1 MRFPRCIRLDSSDLQ
16 VFEQAAGP
24 GEWAVP
30 GSFAFAADEPTDWSR
45 KRQLA
50 FRSGWLGTESFGRSS
65 LVEVAEIEEA
75 DFFQL
80 IERLAQHFVE
90 AYGAPD
96 LVAAL
101 PAAREEADYAAS
113 LCDQKLHSLLAI
125 ERDFTE
131 TESAQDESRIVE
143 RIRVIQPER
152 ATDHAKI
159 WQIVPEEND

>member
-16 VFEQAAGP
+16 VFELSAEP

-30 GSFAFAADEPTDWSR
+30 GSFAFAAGDPADWSR

-50 FRSGWLGTESFGRSS
+50 FRSGWLGTQSFGRSS

-75 DFFQL
+75 DFFEL
-80 IERLAQHFVE
+80 IERLARHFVE
-90 AYGAPD
+90 LYGAPD
-96 LVAAL
+96 LVSAL

-113 LCDQKLHSLLAI
+113 LCDHKTHSLLAI
-125 ERDFTE
+125 EREFTDSE
-131 TESAQDESRIVE
+131 QEEARIVE
-143 RIRVIQPER
+143 RVRVIQPER

-159 WQIVPEEND
+159 WQIVPDESS